1 MLATFHLTMAVF
13 PFGLR
18 CSAPI
23 VMVAA
28 LLVAVAFAIG
38 HDAFYQSLDRRPVLH
53 TGSLIPFTS
62 SLRVSD
68 QQIYVS
74 IGTFFAFIVKSLL
87 GISAS
92 TVFDQFSWRSI
103 HGQTTQIGVIDDLLS
118 TLKNAFM
125 ALNLSLWKRYP
136 ISMTLAMICWLLPI
150 ASIITPATL
159 SVDSVSFDKFV
170 PRRVPRIDFA
180 STNFA
185 NLGSGLSVNTNFNH
199 DDLGPGSTEVQ
210 PVVDHYNMYAGPM
223 PEVQKVTAGAAAQGA
238 ISSIEP
244 PSTNSSWTLKF
255 HGPAIVCD
263 KVDQTLSNYITQDVE
278 RVINASRISYKYEVM
293 QYTEATVYGYLSWA
307 PGVNNSVEESLPF
320 YRRDVNDTYALRTAS
335 LGPVTESAINIGGI
349 SPSLSTPQKPLGDG
363 APLSLFFAT
372 FPHMVD
378 YDVALE
384 KVHLTARDPT
394 ILRCVLHNAS
404 YQTNFTYINGDQS
417 IHVTDQNIL
426 NPMGYLAG
434 VDSNL
439 ANSSWFHNSDV
450 MEAFS
455 YQSIMEAF
463 GDLLIGSI
471 SEYIQTENVNGHAGA
486 QNDTDSHTSNT
497 SVISTALMETKEL
510 QVIQSFLRP
519 KTEDAYMNYWDAK
532 SMNSVNYSSL
542 PLSRALEEMFRNDI
556 FIHELRLVPVCFA
569 TFR

>member
-1 MLATFHLTMAVF
+1 MA
-13 PFGLR
+13 
-18 CSAPI
+18 
-23 VMVAA
+23 AA

-38 HDAFYQSLDRRPVLH
+38 HDTFYQSLDRRPVLN

-92 TVFDQFSWRSI
+92 TAFDQFSWKSI

-150 ASIITPATL
+150 ASIITPSTL

-185 NLGSGLSVNTNFNH
+185 NLGSGLSVNTNFND

-210 PVVDHYNMYAGPM
+210 PVVDQYNMYSGPM
-223 PEVQKVTAGAAAQGA
+223 PEVQKVTAGAATQGA

-244 PSTNSSWTLKF
+244 PSTNSSWTLNF

-278 RVINASRISYKYEVM
+278 RAINASRISYNMK
-293 QYTEATVYGYLSWA
+293 
-307 PGVNNSVEESLPF
+307 
-320 YRRDVNDTYALRTAS
+320 
-335 LGPVTESAINIGGI
+335 
-349 SPSLSTPQKPLGDG
+349 
-363 APLSLFFAT
+363 
-372 FPHMVD
+372 
-378 YDVALE
+378 
-384 KVHLTARDPT
+384 
-394 ILRCVLHNAS
+394 
-404 YQTNFTYINGDQS
+404 
-417 IHVTDQNIL
+417 
-426 NPMGYLAG
+426 
-434 VDSNL
+434 
-439 ANSSWFHNSDV
+439 
-450 MEAFS
+450 
-455 YQSIMEAF
+455 
-463 GDLLIGSI
+463 
-471 SEYIQTENVNGHAGA
+471 
-486 QNDTDSHTSNT
+486 
-497 SVISTALMETKEL
+497 
-510 QVIQSFLRP
+510 
-519 KTEDAYMNYWDAK
+519 
-532 SMNSVNYSSL
+532 
-542 PLSRALEEMFRNDI
+542 
-556 FIHELRLVPVCFA
+556 
-569 TFR
+569 